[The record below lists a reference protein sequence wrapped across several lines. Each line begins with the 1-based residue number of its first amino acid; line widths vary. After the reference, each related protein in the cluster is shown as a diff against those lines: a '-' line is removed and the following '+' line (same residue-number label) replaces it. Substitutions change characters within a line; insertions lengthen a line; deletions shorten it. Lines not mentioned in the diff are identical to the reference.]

1 MNLEMALHMIF
12 WNVSPQECGLE
23 AVARF
28 LRRHQ
33 GKPIRVNANIPFAAR
48 GGPKFRDYFHV
59 ARAQVSHRIIRC
71 SSKGSQARILGTLFA
86 HLTPALK
93 T

>member
-1 MNLEMALHMIF
+1 MIF

-23 AVARF
+23 AVTRC
-28 LRRHQ
+28 LRQHQ
-33 GKPIRVNANIPFAAR
+33 GKPIQVNANIPFAAR
-48 GGPKFRDYFHV
+48 GGPKFRDYFRV
-59 ARAQVSHRIIRC
+59 AQAQLSHRIIRY
-71 SSKGSQARILGTLFA
+71 SSKGSQARTLGTLFA